1 MHNSQTRKSAS
12 AKAPHLRR
20 SSSSRTDRSSS
31 NTVGV
36 PDCVHSPLYFLV
48 LAAAAAVADEDAE
61 AQVKQMQLWNLYKQS
76 PPAITVFLCKT
87 CRQTIYFDRQ
97 KVSLAA
103 DDHVEMRFKMCA
115 LCRKGNIEIK
125 KLFAAYWPYIA

>member
-1 MHNSQTRKSAS
+1 MRAIS
-12 AKAPHLRR
+12 
-20 SSSSRTDRSSS
+20 
-31 NTVGV
+31 
-36 PDCVHSPLYFLV
+36 V
-48 LAAAAAVADEDAE
+48 LAAAAAAADEDAE
-61 AQVKQMQLWNLYKQS
+61 AQIKQMQLWNLYKQS

-115 LCRKGNIEIK
+115 MCRMGNIEVK
-125 KLFAAYWPYIA
+125 KLFARYWPYMA